1 MSPATRGAFASC
13 LPATRIHF
21 RQAEI
26 VHVEHSLWAVAAGLG
41 RTVLA
46 GVSKKSTLLVVGN
59 QDLRIVGGVG
69 KSSKHRN
76 AEEMIAKGHPIRI
89 LSESDYQRMVGEG
102 APQREV

>member
-1 MSPATRGAFASC
+1 M
-13 LPATRIHF
+13 
-21 RQAEI
+21 
-26 VHVEHSLWAVAAGLG
+26 
-41 RTVLA
+41 
-46 GVSKKSTLLVVGN
+46 VVGN